1 MTRIYKEMWESA
13 NARKL
18 KGANERIEKKY
29 FNKLAV
35 KHSKDT
41 KGSDYI
47 TLSINDDIFNNKELQ
62 NNIISE
68 MVDSIRYYL
77 KKYSLSSASSI
88 MIVGLGNNNVTA
100 DSLGCKV
107 CDRLVVTKHLYEKNI
122 ISSKWGCL
130 SCIKPSVSGVTG
142 IDSYDIIK
150 SVIDSQKPD
159 MLIAIDTLA
168 CSDYSRLATN
178 IQISDDGIEPG
189 RGVGNPK
196 PKLDFQS
203 MKIPVLA
210 IGVPLVIYISKL
222 ILSIDANC
230 KIVIPKSLLDLVVTA
245 KEIDFQI
252 DDYSFIIS
260 ESINQSIHFKPKNQD
275 YIQ

>member
-1 MTRIYKEMWESA
+1 MARIYKEMWESA
-13 NARKL
+13 SARNR
-18 KGANERIEKKY
+18 KGIKERIEKKY
-29 FNKLAV
+29 FNKLAIRY
-35 KHSKDT
+35 SKDA

-47 TLSINDDIFNNKELQ
+47 TLSINGDIFNNKEFQ
-62 NNIISE
+62 DNIINE
-68 MVDSIRYYL
+68 MVENLRFYL
-77 KKYSLSSASSI
+77 KKYNLSYSSSI
-88 MIVGLGNNNVTA
+88 MVVGLGNSKVTA
-100 DSLGCKV
+100 DSLGAKV
-107 CDRLVVTKHLYEKNI
+107 CDRVVVTKHLYDKSI

-130 SCIKPSVSGVTG
+130 SSIKPSVSGVTG

-150 SVIDSQKPD
+150 SVIATEKPD
-159 MLIAIDTLA
+159 MLIVVDTLA

-196 PKLDFQS
+196 PKLNFQS
-203 MKIPVLA
+203 MKIPVVA

-222 ILSIDANC
+222 IMSIDPSSC
-230 KIVIPKSLLDLVVTA
+230 IVIPKSLLDLVVTA

-252 DDYSFIIS
+252 DDFSFIIS

>member
-1 MTRIYKEMWESA
+1 MARIYKEMWESA
-13 NARKL
+13 SSRKN
-18 KGANERIEKKY
+18 KGLNERIEKKY
-29 FNKLAV
+29 FNKLSI
-35 KHSKDT
+35 KYSKDS

-47 TLSINDDIFNNKELQ
+47 TLSINCDIFNNKEMQ
-62 NNIISE
+62 NNIINE
-68 MVDSIRYYL
+68 MVESIRYFL
-77 KKYSLSSASSI
+77 KKYGLNSESSI
-88 MIVGLGNNNVTA
+88 LVVGLGNNNVTA
-100 DSLGCKV
+100 DSLGSKV
-107 CDRLVVTKHLYEKNI
+107 CDRVVVTKHLYNKNI

-130 SCIKPSVSGVTG
+130 SSIKPSVSGVTG

-159 MLIAIDTLA
+159 MLICVDTLA
-168 CSDYSRLATN
+168 CGDYSRIAAN
-178 IQISDDGIEPG
+178 IQLSDDGIEPG

-196 PKLDFQS
+196 PKLNYHS

-222 ILSIDANC
+222 ILSIDPNSNMQ
-230 KIVIPKSLLDLVVTA
+230 IPKSLLDLVVTA

-252 DDYSFIIS
+252 NDYSFIIS
-260 ESINQSIHFKPKNQD
+260 ESINQSIHFRPRNQE